1 MSNPRC
7 NYAAR
12 RFMAFITFYYD
23 TLVMLHYSVCRSV
36 CLTVQSHSFTVS
48 DSETSYFFTLY
59 NSPAILQFSYTE
71 YYGKI
76 PTAHILLVGLC
87 QQVVISEMRH
97 EVRAWLSPSYI
108 ILLNGVVVQIT
119 LNDLAL
125 RAISATANQCFMNT
139 T

>member
-12 RFMAFITFYYD
+12 RFMTFRPITLNIYYD
-23 TLVMLHYSVCRSV
+23 TLVMLRYSVCRSV
-36 CLTVQSHSFTVS
+36 CLTVQSHSLTVS

-76 PTAHILLVGLC
+76 PTAHIYSSAFVSRWLYVGRDTRYARGYH
-87 QQVVISEMRH
+87 RH
-97 EVRAWLSPSYI
+97 
-108 ILLNGVVVQIT
+108 T
-119 LNDLAL
+119 
-125 RAISATANQCFMNT
+125 
-139 T
+139 